1 MTQMVFNRYEK
12 KYLLTEKQYEGL
24 LEAMKDSM
32 HEDMYGLTSICNIYY
47 DTSSWLLIRRSIE
60 KTDYKEKLRLRS
72 YGIPSADSMVFLEIK
87 KKVFG
92 IVNKRRVSMPL
103 KEACEFV
110 KTGINPHGEQQIFQ
124 EIESFLRRYPL
135 RPALYL
141 AYDRTAY
148 VCEKDPDFRLTID
161 HRIRYRTEDVRL
173 EDGDEGKEL
182 LPGNMYLLETKN
194 AGATPAWFAGI
205 LASLKIR
212 PVRFSKYGSIYK
224 NMTGGEKMFRSLI
237 AAVSQE

>member
-72 YGIPSADSMVFLEIK
+72 YGIPSADSMVFL
-87 KKVFG
+87 
-92 IVNKRRVSMPL
+92 
-103 KEACEFV
+103 EFV

-224 NMTGGEKMFRSLI
+224 NITGGEKMFRSLI